1 MRRERTQP
9 AIDALVAKSFGPG
22 RFALTAY
29 RLREGNPFLAPL
41 SFVAREG
48 GEIIGSVRFVSV
60 EIGDAKAL
68 LLGPLVVDPQK
79 RGGGAGR
86 ALVAR
91 GCEEALPLGHQWVF
105 LVGDLP
111 YYEKVGFRRVPS
123 GQILMPGPIDL
134 RRLLVR
140 PLGGCGVTPSGVS
153 SQGRF
158 EETPF
163 RVTPARG
170 GYFPLPNFS
179 SIILYKAVLWLS

>member
-1 MRRERTQP
+1 MFRIEHEKTKDAP

-29 RLREGNPFLAPL
+29 RLREGNPFIAPL

-140 PLGGCGVTPSGVS
+140 PLGDAGSPRAGSPPKGVLKKPRS
-153 SQGRF
+153 
-158 EETPF
+158 
-163 RVTPARG
+163 RG
-170 GYFPLPNFS
+170 
-179 SIILYKAVLWLS
+179 